1 MSKALIGV
9 AVGICLPLAAGF
21 LFVRLGGMPVATK
34 GPPLPFEKALAR
46 MALHAAMD
54 SEIGKPSPLPGTE
67 VNFLAGAKV
76 YQEQCAVCHG
86 RLGQPESAISRGMF
100 PHPPQL
106 LPPKTGV
113 TDDQVGET
121 YWKAKNGIRLTGM
134 PGYGETLTEDQLWQ
148 VSLLLQH
155 ANELPASVQ
164 SVLRQ

>member
-1 MSKALIGV
+1 
-9 AVGICLPLAAGF
+9 
-21 LFVRLGGMPVATK
+21 
-34 GPPLPFEKALAR
+34 
-46 MALHAAMD
+46 
-54 SEIGKPSPLPGTE
+54 
-67 VNFLAGAKV
+67 
-76 YQEQCAVCHG
+76 
-86 RLGQPESAISRGMF
+86 
-100 PHPPQL
+100 
-106 LPPKTGV
+106 V